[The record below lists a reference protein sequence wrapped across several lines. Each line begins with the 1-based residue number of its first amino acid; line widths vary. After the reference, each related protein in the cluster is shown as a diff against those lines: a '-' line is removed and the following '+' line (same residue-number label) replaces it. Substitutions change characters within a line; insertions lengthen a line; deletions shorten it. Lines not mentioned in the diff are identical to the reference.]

1 MGGIWVGVRWRE
13 GTATWWLWRMIEL
26 SIVLG
31 SVVAGDNIGKKKMR
45 TRGCYVL
52 SLPLSLSL
60 STLLF
65 IYFFLIFLFSSV
77 NFYFFSPLLFFFFLV
92 FSTQYIRTDKGSQ
105 AARILINTRFY
116 GTWML
121 QRRSSLHIIPS
132 YP

>member
-1 MGGIWVGVRWRE
+1 
-13 GTATWWLWRMIEL
+13 L

-31 SVVAGDNIGKKKMR
+31 SVVAGDNIGKKKIR
-45 TRGCYVL
+45 ARGCYVL
-52 SLPLSLSL
+52 SLSLSLPL

-116 GTWML
+116 GT
-121 QRRSSLHIIPS
+121 
-132 YP
+132 